1 MVSFTKGGAMADW
14 IRELGERVE
23 RVEQKVDDLA
33 TSVDRRFAEFSEAL
47 AEGRRYTEFA
57 FDRLEGRFDG
67 LEGRFGVVEG
77 RFDALEARFDG
88 LEDRFGVVESR
99 FDALEGRFDG
109 LEGRFGVLEGRF
121 GRLERKL
128 DQFIDVQSRA
138 NALVERRLN
147 ALESRPQ
154 S

>member
-14 IRELGERVE
+14 NRELGERVE

-47 AEGRRYTEFA
+47 VEGRRYTEFA
-57 FDRLEGRFDG
+57 FDRLDGRFDALEGRFDG

-88 LEDRFGVVESR
+88 
-99 FDALEGRFDG
+99 LEGRFDG

>member
-14 IRELGERVE
+14 NRELGERVE

-57 FDRLEGRFDG
+57 FDRLEGRFDR
-67 LEGRFGVVEG
+67 LEG
-77 RFDALEARFDG
+77 RFDALEA
-88 LEDRFGVVESR
+88 
-99 FDALEGRFDG
+99 RFDG

>member
-57 FDRLEGRFDG
+57 FDRLEGRFD
-67 LEGRFGVVEG
+67 
-77 RFDALEARFDG
+77 
-88 LEDRFGVVESR
+88 
-99 FDALEGRFDG
+99 ALEGRFDG

-121 GRLERKL
+121 GRLERNL

>member
-1 MVSFTKGGAMADW
+1 
-14 IRELGERVE
+14 LGERVE

-47 AEGRRYTEFA
+47 AEGRRYTESAFDRLEGR

-67 LEGRFGVVEG
+67 LEGRFGVLEG
-77 RFDALEARFDG
+77 RFDALEG
-88 LEDRFGVVESR
+88 R

>member
-47 AEGRRYTEFA
+47 VEGRRYTEFA
-57 FDRLEGRFDG
+57 FDRLEG
-67 LEGRFGVVEG
+67 
-77 RFDALEARFDG
+77 
-88 LEDRFGVVESR
+88 RFGVVESR

>member
-47 AEGRRYTEFA
+47 VEGRRYTEFA
-57 FDRLEGRFDG
+57 FDRLDGRFDALEGRFDG

-77 RFDALEARFDG
+77 
-88 LEDRFGVVESR
+88 R